1 MTDITCK
8 DRIKGSIMGAL
19 IGDALG
25 VGPHWY
31 YDLDEL
37 KATYGP
43 WIDDYVAEKPGRYHE
58 GLQPGDVSQTGQ
70 ITVLLLESVAECGGY
85 NEDDY
90 TRRLDDLFATL
101 DGTPFSGG
109 YTDSAMRYVWKARH
123 LGIDW
128 SEAGSFQDTSEAAI
142 RTPVLA
148 GRYAKNLELAKEKL
162 VANIKLTH
170 RDVINAGDSTAFG
183 LTVCALI
190 NGVPLGKVT
199 SVLMG
204 VGRLPGPR
212 PTADE
217 APRPRSRHIP
227 PEWENAS
234 IELTVYGTPVAT
246 PAGSEVPTLTP
257 FTKFIDAVIQNR
269 HIYEAAHNPAITIE
283 PASEVCGLYG
293 RYCIIGGVVPAATYL
308 AARFEDD
315 FEMAVL
321 SAINGGG
328 NNMAR
333 AALTGGLSGAQV
345 GLSGIPE
352 RFITGLTD
360 HERLL
365 ELCERVADAAEK
377 DVLRDSG
384 SKGAS
389 RGRESHALG

>member
-1 MTDITCK
+1 MTTITRK
-8 DRIKGSIMGAL
+8 DRIKGTIMGAL

-31 YDLDEL
+31 YNLDEL

-43 WIDDYVAEKPGRYHE
+43 WIDDYVAEKPGRYHG
-58 GLQPGDVSQTGQ
+58 GLQPGECSQTGQ
-70 ITVLLLESVAECGGY
+70 ILILLLESVAECGGY
-85 NEDDY
+85 DQVDF
-90 TRRLDDLFATL
+90 TRRLDALFATL
-101 DGTPFSGG
+101 DGTPFSGR

-142 RTPVLA
+142 RSPVLA
-148 GRYAKNLELAKEKL
+148 GRYVKDLDLAMENM
-162 VANIKLTH
+162 VADIKLTH
-170 RDVINAGDSTAFG
+170 RDPVNAGDSTAFG
-183 LTVCALI
+183 LTVCALV

-199 SVLMG
+199 SVLMS
-204 VGRLPGPR
+204 VGTLPGPS
-212 PTADE
+212 PVVEGDG
-217 APRPRSRHIP
+217 PRPQVAHRP

-234 IELTVYGTPVAT
+234 ISLVVYGAPVAT
-246 PAGSEVPTLTP
+246 PAGSEVPTLVP
-257 FTKFIDAVIQNR
+257 YSKFIDSVIQPSSCYAAAHDSAVI
-269 HIYEAAHNPAITIE
+269 IE
-283 PASEVCGLYG
+283 PASAVCGVYG
-293 RYCIIGGVVPAATYL
+293 RPCIIGFLLPAAYYL

-333 AALTGGLSGAQV
+333 AALTGALSGAQV

-360 HERLL
+360 HEHLL
-365 ELCERVADAAEK
+365 DLAGRIAEAAET
-377 DVLRDSG
+377 L
-384 SKGAS
+384 
-389 RGRESHALG
+389 

>member
-1 MTDITCK
+1 MTDTTRT
-8 DRIKGSIMGAL
+8 DRIKGSIMGTL

-43 WIDDYVAEKPGRYHE
+43 WIDDYVAEKPGRYHG

-70 ITVLLLESVAECGGY
+70 VVILLLESVAECDGY
-85 NEDDY
+85 DEDDF
-90 TRRLDDLFATL
+90 TRRLDGLLATL
-101 DGTPFSGG
+101 DGTPFSGR
-109 YTDSAMRYVWKARH
+109 YTDSAMRYVWQARH

-142 RTPVLA
+142 RAPILA
-148 GRYAKNLELAKEKL
+148 CRYAKDVELASEKM

-170 RDVINAGDSTAFG
+170 RDVVNAGDSTAFG
-183 LTVCALI
+183 LTVCALV
-190 NGVPLGKVT
+190 NGVPLGEVT
-199 SVLMG
+199 NVLTTL
-204 VGRLPGPR
+204 GRLPGPSS
-212 PTADE
+212 TIDDD
-217 APRPRSRHIP
+217 SRRRQVPHLP

-234 IELTVYGTPVAT
+234 LDLTVSGTPVAT
-246 PAGSEVPTLTP
+246 PAGSDVPALVP
-257 FTKFIDAVIQNR
+257 YSKFIDAVIQNR
-269 HIYEAAHNPAITIE
+269 HIYEAAHDPAITIE
-283 PASEVCGLYG
+283 PASAVCGLYG
-293 RYCIIGGVVPAATYL
+293 RYCIIGGVVPPATYL
-308 AARFEDD
+308 AARFEED

-333 AALTGGLSGAQV
+333 AALTGALSGAQV

-352 RFITGLTD
+352 RFITGLVD

-365 ELCERVADAAEK
+365 TLAERVAEAAEN
-377 DVLRDSG
+377 
-384 SKGAS
+384 A
-389 RGRESHALG
+389 